1 MLITI
6 TIIAVTKIER
16 NIWSIVITKPRSKAI
31 LIKYVK
37 LIRKALKTDAIP
49 DNNTFSL
56 SIILRI
62 APLLKPS
69 ADSNPNSLYLEF
81 CNLTSRMMLIKRP
94 IAKIRMDTI
103 KNRRLRLLKVLY
115 KAATSL
121 EIFYTIY
128 IFYFQHC
135 VHRNNII
142 ETYHIIAN
150 WITFFINDGFR
161 DDWIQVGKWKG
172 LTCCQGSDL
181 LNAASSLNKRID
193 FILLKNG

>member
-1 MLITI
+1 M
-6 TIIAVTKIER
+6 
-16 NIWSIVITKPRSKAI
+16 ITKPRSKAI

-69 ADSNPNSLYLEF
+69 ADSSPNSLYLEF

-121 EIFYTIY
+121 EIFLLSISFTFSILFTETI
-128 IFYFQHC
+128 
-135 VHRNNII
+135 
-142 ETYHIIAN
+142 
-150 WITFFINDGFR
+150 
-161 DDWIQVGKWKG
+161 
-172 LTCCQGSDL
+172 
-181 LNAASSLNKRID
+181 SS
-193 FILLKNG
+193 